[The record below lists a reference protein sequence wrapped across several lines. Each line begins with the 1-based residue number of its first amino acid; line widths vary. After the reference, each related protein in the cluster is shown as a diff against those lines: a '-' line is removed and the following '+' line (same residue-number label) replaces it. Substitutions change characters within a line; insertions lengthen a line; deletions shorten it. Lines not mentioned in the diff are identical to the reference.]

1 MEQPSYF
8 ECFCY
13 CNPCWSAEEEEE
25 EDDESF
31 LINNDTDIQLSAR
44 SDDDGFTLPQ
54 DFDAIDDYYKSFN
67 SIDGSDKT
75 PSIHISEEKY
85 EMIWDRLRTGTREG
99 YTSLN
104 SDLILFKM
112 SIRDYHGDEMIEQIK
127 SYEFFMDKYDTLRQQ
142 DDNATLYLDNAR
154 KHINKHEAR
163 VTYYKKAIY
172 FTHDMT
178 RKLIIRKEY
187 INYCETLKLRQANI
201 CK

>member
-1 MEQPSYF
+1 MQQPSCF

-13 CNPCWSAEEEEE
+13 CNPCWSEEEQE

-31 LINNDTDIQLSAR
+31 LIDTDIQLSAR
-44 SDDDGFTLPQ
+44 SEDDAFTLPQ
-54 DFDAIDDYYKSFN
+54 DFDAIDDYYKTFQA
-67 SIDGSDKT
+67 IDGSDKT
-75 PSIHISEEKY
+75 ASMQISDEKY
-85 EMIWDRLRTGTREG
+85 QLIWDRLRTGTREG

-112 SIRDYHGDEMIEQIK
+112 SIRHYEGDEMIEQIK

-142 DDNATLYLDNAR
+142 DNDNASLYLDNAR

-187 INYCETLKLRQANI
+187 MNYCETLKR
-201 CK
+201 